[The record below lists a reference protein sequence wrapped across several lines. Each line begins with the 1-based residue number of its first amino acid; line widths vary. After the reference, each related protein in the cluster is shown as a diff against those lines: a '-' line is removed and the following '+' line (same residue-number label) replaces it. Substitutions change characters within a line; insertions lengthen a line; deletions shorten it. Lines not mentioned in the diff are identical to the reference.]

1 MSKRVVILLAGMP
14 GSGKSI
20 VVEIARKMG
29 FSTFT
34 LGDVVRRE
42 ATRRGLP
49 LNDRQLGELARKLRK
64 EHGDDAIAKIA
75 LNYIHKNDKHF
86 LIDGIRSPSEI
97 KVFKTAFD
105 AAYVLAIHSSPKTRF
120 RRLLKRGRKDDPKTW
135 EEFEARDRRELSF
148 GLGEVIALAD
158 YMLVNEDSLEKF
170 KKDAEEML
178 RRMLEDA

>member
-20 VVEIARKMG
+20 VAEIARKMG
-29 FSTFT
+29 FFTFT
-34 LGDVVRRE
+34 LGDVVRQE
-42 ATRRGLP
+42 AARRGLP
-49 LNDRQLGELARKLRK
+49 LNDSQLGELARKLRK
-64 EHGDDAIAKIA
+64 EHGSDAIAKIA
-75 LNYIHKNDKHF
+75 LNYIHKNDRHF
-86 LIDGIRSPSEI
+86 LIDGIRSPAEI
-97 KVFKTAFD
+97 KVFKKAFD
-105 AAYVLAIHSSPKTRF
+105 TAYVLAVHSSPRTRF